1 MDPTALFERIS
12 TAITTPQPVPAPQT
26 IGLLAIAAVAAIV
39 VAWPVTRMVVT
50 IAHEAGHG
58 IAATLVGRQL
68 SGIRLHSDTSGLT
81 VSKGKPRGPGM
92 VFTLLAGYTAPAL
105 MGLGAALVLGQG
117 YAVGLLWGFVLLMA
131 VMLLLIRNL
140 FGLLV
145 VLVGL
150 AAVGLTSWYLE
161 PVQQSWVAYF
171 LTWTLLLAAPRA
183 VLELM
188 RQPSPTSDAGQL
200 ARLTRVPQGV
210 WGTVFLLVTVACL
223 VGGLALMTPAV
234 LSVL

>member
-1 MDPTALFERIS
+1 M
-12 TAITTPQPVPAPQT
+12 
-26 IGLLAIAAVAAIV
+26 
-39 VAWPVTRMVVT
+39 
-50 IAHEAGHG
+50 
-58 IAATLVGRQL
+58 
-68 SGIRLHSDTSGLT
+68 T